1 MSQQFHLVNESVKQN
16 AINYIR
22 QLPVDSKRPLI
33 LDVKESTRTAIQN
46 RKMWPLLKDLSDQVL
61 WFGNKYDSDDW
72 KDLITAL
79 VAKTKKQEQRMA
91 PGLDGGV
98 VMFGQRTSKMTIPQ
112 MVSGVRS
119 RLRPNSGNND
129 ASAMPAASARPRIAH
144 KLTPG
149 LVAQTP
155 TAIAITTAPGIA
167 SLRNLRA
174 SSPR

>member
-79 VAKTKKQEQRMA
+79 VNQTQDQEQKSA
-91 PGLDGGV
+91 PGINGGRV
-98 VMFGQRTSKMTIPQ
+98 YFGVRTSKSSKRY
-112 MVSGVRS
+112 MVDVIEAIYWFGTDRGVKFS
-119 RLRPNSGNND
+119 E
-129 ASAMPAASARPRIAH
+129 ASNKRIAW
-144 KLTPG
+144 
-149 LVAQTP
+149 AQEWRTSR
-155 TAIAITTAPGIA
+155 G
-167 SLRNLRA
+167 
-174 SSPR
+174 

>member
-79 VAKTKKQEQRMA
+79 VAKTKSRNSEWP
-91 PGLDGGV
+91 PGL
-98 VMFGQRTSKMTIPQ
+98 M
-112 MVSGVRS
+112 
-119 RLRPNSGNND
+119 
-129 ASAMPAASARPRIAH
+129 AAS
-144 KLTPG
+144 
-149 LVAQTP
+149 
-155 TAIAITTAPGIA
+155 
-167 SLRNLRA
+167 
-174 SSPR
+174 

>member
-46 RKMWPLLKDLSDQVL
+46 RKMWPLLKDL
-61 WFGNKYDSDDW
+61 
-72 KDLITAL
+72 ITAL

-112 MVSGVRS
+112 MVEVIETIYWFGTQQGVIF
-119 RLRPNSGNND
+119 G
-129 ASAMPAASARPRIAH
+129 
-144 KLTPG
+144 
-149 LVAQTP
+149 
-155 TAIAITTAPGIA
+155 
-167 SLRNLRA
+167 
-174 SSPR
+174 

>member
-79 VAKTKKQEQRMA
+79 VRRPKSRNSEWP
-91 PGLDGGV
+91 PGL
-98 VMFGQRTSKMTIPQ
+98 M
-112 MVSGVRS
+112 
-119 RLRPNSGNND
+119 
-129 ASAMPAASARPRIAH
+129 AAS
-144 KLTPG
+144 
-149 LVAQTP
+149 
-155 TAIAITTAPGIA
+155 
-167 SLRNLRA
+167 
-174 SSPR
+174 